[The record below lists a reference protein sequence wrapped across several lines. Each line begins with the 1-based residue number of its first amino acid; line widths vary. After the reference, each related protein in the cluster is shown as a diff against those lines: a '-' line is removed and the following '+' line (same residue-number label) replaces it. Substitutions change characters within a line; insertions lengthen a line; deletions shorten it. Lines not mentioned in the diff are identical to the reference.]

1 MMNTRADNKI
11 LLLQC
16 IMPRFFSILIVF
28 LFGSCQGK
36 QKDNAIIQKINDS
49 PNYLTETKSLP
60 VNSLGYYKADGDSLI
75 IPTFEIG
82 VNLSPKADKKLKED
96 KETIIVAAFFSGQ
109 PKNKTS
115 KEYLNDGEIFL
126 TSAKIEL
133 TDARIAKFE
142 GTKFSKTLYDSL
154 DDKDIQLLINIYSGR
169 KSSQD
174 NLLDGGLLSVKMSK
188 VKGKSWPMKV
198 KLIYNDD

>member
-1 MMNTRADNKI
+1 MNKRADNKI

-16 IMPRFFSILIVF
+16 IMLRFFSILIVL

-36 QKDNAIIQKINDS
+36 QKYNAIIQKINDS
-49 PNYLTETKSLP
+49 ANYLTETKSLP

-96 KETIIVAAFFSGQ
+96 KETIIVTAFFSGQ
-109 PKNKTS
+109 PKDKTS

-126 TSAKIEL
+126 TYAKIEL
-133 TDARIAKFE
+133 TDARIANLKELNFL
-142 GTKFSKTLYDSL
+142 KLCMTL
-154 DDKDIQLLINIYSGR
+154 
-169 KSSQD
+169 
-174 NLLDGGLLSVKMSK
+174 
-188 VKGKSWPMKV
+188 
-198 KLIYNDD
+198 